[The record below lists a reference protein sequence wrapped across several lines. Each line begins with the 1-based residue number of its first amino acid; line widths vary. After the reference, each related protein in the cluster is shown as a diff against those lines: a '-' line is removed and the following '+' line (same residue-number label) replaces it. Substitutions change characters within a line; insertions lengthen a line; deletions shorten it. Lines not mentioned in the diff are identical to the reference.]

1 MSHARS
7 IQSEQAEPKK
17 GLVTRSLIL
26 KAALDIASKAGLEG
40 LTIGN
45 IADTVQ
51 MSKSG
56 VFAHFGSREEL
67 QVEVVRSYHQLFQ
80 ELVFSPALQKTK
92 GLPRLQQ
99 MISSWLKMSIGDNT
113 SSCFFIAGAA
123 EFDDRPGIVRDE
135 LVRSVQEWRSAL
147 LRAIK
152 ECIAVGHLKK
162 ATDPQALL
170 FQIYSI
176 VLGVHHDSR
185 FLENSKSLVIANKLI
200 KEILEK
206 NTVVNKARNGQKSTA
221 STSSRN
227 IK

>member
-1 MSHARS
+1 MSQIRS
-7 IQSEQAEPKK
+7 IGSESSETKK

-26 KAALDIASKAGLEG
+26 KAALEIASKSGLEG

-80 ELVFSPALQKTK
+80 ELVFSPALHKPK

-99 MISSWLKMSIGDNT
+99 MITSWLKMSVGDNT

-135 LVRSVQEWRSAL
+135 LVRSVQEWRAAL

-152 ECIAVGHLKK
+152 ESISVGHLKK
-162 ATDPQALL
+162 STDPQALL

-185 FLENSKSLVIANKLI
+185 FLENSKSLSIANKLI
-200 KEILEK
+200 KQILEK
-206 NTVVNKARNGQKSTA
+206 NKATNQGRNGMNSST
-221 STSSRN
+221 RN
-227 IK
+227 TK